1 MPQLR
6 WSELTPSERRA
17 LLFVFSLQVSLLATA
32 LVDILRRSPE
42 QVNGPRWAWTLA
54 SLVSFVGPLSYF
66 AFGRKNDVR

>member
-32 LVDILRRSPE
+32 LVDILRRAPE
-42 QVNGPRWAWTLA
+42 QVHGPRWAWALA

-66 AFGRKNDVR
+66 AFGRKNNVG